1 MRSRYSFFCFFLIG
15 RSSPLFTQHNYM
27 YDLLLK
33 CLDCLL
39 KKDWEVSMQLA
50 RGEAD
55 RHVTQTLLSL
65 SQPEQGKWP
74 TPMHPNPAL
83 LMGKASLTCKLPA
96 LIRTLGTF
104 VHLCL
109 REHWRWLA
117 RPWLIYC
124 CSVKPS
130 PEISGSKEGHCGAHS
145 IQTSD
150 WCKTSAKSSVN
161 TCHRWEN
168 GDTTT
173 SGPSPALASIKFT
186 WNVF

>member
-1 MRSRYSFFCFFLIG
+1 MSWLSSKEGLGGTYVTSQG
-15 RSSPLFTQHNYM
+15 RRRQTCYPDSAVLVT
-27 YDLLLK
+27 
-33 CLDCLL
+33 
-39 KKDWEVSMQLA
+39 A
-50 RGEAD
+50 RA
-55 RHVTQTLLSL
+55 RKVAH
-65 SQPEQGKWP
+65 
-74 TPMHPNPAL
+74 PMHPNPAL
-83 LMGKASLTCKLPA
+83 LMSKASLTCKLPT

-109 REHWRWLA
+109 RQHWRWLA

-145 IQTSD
+145 IQTSG

-168 GDTTT
+168 GNTTT